1 MAADP
6 GSVADRLERWR
17 AQGADRVDPVAFSR
31 LAALARRAQR
41 HDGAVAQRL
50 QQRVQQLADDYAR
63 TLTAAT
69 AAVPPATLAAGV
81 SPLRMLL
88 AHIAQ
93 AGTCAPTTASTP
105 VTRPS
110 ATMDTDTTPLHPAPL
125 PVVEAQATLDE
136 FQQLW
141 SRIRIDSLLRQSQ
154 EAISED
160 AGPLHSSVL
169 LHRAMKLMRDISP
182 AYLQHFLAYSDAL
195 SWLEQLQA
203 GGNAAG
209 AEPGRTSAA
218 RKATRTATPRR
229 RKSPAAAAD
238 QITDEPAP

>member
-6 GSVADRLERWR
+6 GSVAGRLERWR

-41 HDGAVAQRL
+41 HDGVVAQHL
-50 QQRVQQLADDYAR
+50 QQRVQQLADDYSR
-63 TLTAAT
+63 TLAAAT
-69 AAVPPATLAAGV
+69 AAVPPATVAAGV
-81 SPLRMLL
+81 SPLRTLL

-93 AGTCAPTTASTP
+93 AGACTPAAASTP
-105 VTRPS
+105 VTPPS
-110 ATMDTDTTPLHPAPL
+110 ATMSTDTAPLHPAPL

-169 LHRAMKLMRDISP
+169 LHRAMKLMREISP

-209 AEPGRTSAA
+209 TEPGRSAA
-218 RKATRTATPRR
+218 RKTSRTAAPRR

-238 QITDEPAP
+238 QITDGPAS

>member
-6 GSVADRLERWR
+6 GSVAERLERWR
-17 AQGADRVDPVAFSR
+17 AQDADRVDPVAFSR

-41 HDGAVAQRL
+41 HDGVVAQHL

-63 TLTAAT
+63 TLAAAT
-69 AAVPPATLAAGV
+69 AAVPPATVAAGV
-81 SPLRMLL
+81 SPLQTLL

-93 AGTCAPTTASTP
+93 AGTCTPAATSTP
-105 VTRPS
+105 VTLPS
-110 ATMDTDTTPLHPAPL
+110 ATMATDTAPLHPAPL

-169 LHRAMKLMRDISP
+169 LHRAMKLMREISP

-203 GGNAAG
+203 GSNTAG
-209 AEPGRTSAA
+209 TEPGRSAA
-218 RKATRTATPRR
+218 RKTTRTAAPRR

-238 QITDEPAP
+238 QITDGPAP

>member
-6 GSVADRLERWR
+6 GSVAERLERWR

-41 HDGAVAQRL
+41 HDGVVAQHL

-63 TLTAAT
+63 TLAAAT
-69 AAVPPATLAAGV
+69 AAVPPATVAAGV
-81 SPLRMLL
+81 SPLRTLL

-93 AGTCAPTTASTP
+93 AGACTPAAASTP
-105 VTRPS
+105 VTPPS
-110 ATMDTDTTPLHPAPL
+110 ATMSTDTAPLHPAPL

-169 LHRAMKLMRDISP
+169 LHRAMKLMREISP

-203 GGNAAG
+203 GGNAART
-209 AEPGRTSAA
+209 EPGRSAA
-218 RKATRTATPRR
+218 RKTTRTAAPRR

-238 QITDEPAP
+238 QITDGPAP